1 MQVNSLL
8 TRYNKKKNTNNQLIL
23 LEELF
28 FNEMLQY
35 M

>member
-8 TRYNKKKNTNNQLIL
+8 TRYNKKNTNNQLVL

-28 FNEMLQY
+28 FNEMLQ
-35 M
+35 

>member
-8 TRYNKKKNTNNQLIL
+8 TRYNKKKNTNKQLIL

>member
-1 MQVNSLL
+1 MEVNSLL